1 MIASYIARRILFTI
15 PAMVAMSFLVFFII
29 RLVPGDPAL
38 VILGLRATPESL
50 ATLREQLHLNDP
62 LLVQYGN

>member
-1 MIASYIARRILFTI
+1 MIVSYIARRIVMTI
-15 PAMVAMSFLVFFII
+15 PAMVAMSFLIFFII

-50 ATLREQLHLNDP
+50 ATLREQ
-62 LLVQYGN
+62 